1 MLVGNDQVS
10 EDGTSQHVE
19 VQRLGVAVVVGVVV
33 VVSLAVGSVE
43 CGVGLV
49 VAWWTLAEGL
59 LVALEVWG
67 REGVAAVALSLV
79 PPHHAQELGASSICR
94 LSNPALQCSKAVHV
108 TNHSPVYTN
117 LANERSDQ

>member
-19 VQRLGVAVVVGVVV
+19 VQRLGVAVVVVVVV
-33 VVSLAVGSVE
+33 VVSLAVVSVE

-49 VAWWTLAEGL
+49 VAWWTLGEGL
-59 LVALEVWG
+59 LVALEAWG
-67 REGVAAVALSLV
+67 RGLGQGVAAVALSLV

-108 TNHSPVYTN
+108 TNHSPV
-117 LANERSDQ
+117 